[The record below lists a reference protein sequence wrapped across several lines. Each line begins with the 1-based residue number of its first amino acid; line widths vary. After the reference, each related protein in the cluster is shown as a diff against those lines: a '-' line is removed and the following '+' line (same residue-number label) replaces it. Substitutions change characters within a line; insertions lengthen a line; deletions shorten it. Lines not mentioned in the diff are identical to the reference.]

1 MVLLLCPNGPF
12 TLHTDTFT
20 VPYGLFPVHLLWAL
34 KETAIFTRRSDDQP
48 KLRGS
53 GVVVTLV
60 CECARDL
67 EGILGVFQLRLV
79 ISRGAVKH

>member
-1 MVLLLCPNGPF
+1 MVLLLCILILLLCLN
-12 TLHTDTFT
+12 
-20 VPYGLFPVHLLWAL
+20 GLFTVHLLWAL

-67 EGILGVFQLRLV
+67 EGL
-79 ISRGAVKH
+79 